1 MRLAY
6 FSPLPPTPSGI
17 ADYSDALTEALR
29 PLAETTVFTEAPA
42 AFDASAYDRCV
53 YQIGNNPHHAFAYE
67 MALQHP
73 GVVVLHEANLH
84 HLIAAIT
91 IRRGD
96 WDAYLRECEYEG
108 GSRARAHAEIVRR
121 LEAGPDYEGVRMLR
135 RLLESAEG
143 VIVHSRYMEAE
154 VRSAGYA
161 GPVAVIPHG
170 AWVVEADRNAYR
182 RKLGLDE
189 AAPLAGIFGFLKPY
203 KRIAESLRAF
213 RRLIRVMPNARM
225 ILAGEP
231 HPDFPIEPL
240 IVSMG
245 LSANVR
251 LLGFTKTED
260 FTGYMAACDVVI
272 NLRYPTVGESS
283 GTLLRALGLGKAAL
297 VSDVGAFREL
307 PDICVKIP
315 VGPGEEDAILE
326 YLNLLLARP
335 DVASA
340 LGANARKFVD
350 RECRWETV
358 AARYIEFLSMKE
370 IRQEQCGT
378 VERSAAAAAA
388 EAGHSFRTS
397 PGASEAGDPVE
408 PPTDLPYLLSWAADK
423 ESARYIET
431 HQSRLLKTLE
441 MIPPGGPGDRILE
454 MGAYLQITP
463 ALRSRLG
470 YGEVRGCYYGE
481 AGLTDRKTARRPSGE
496 EFACEVDRFDAE
508 RDRFPYPDSHFSTVV
523 CGELIEHLPADP
535 MHMMSE
541 LNRVLKTGGNL
552 VLTTPNLASLRAIS
566 AILQGYHP
574 GFYPA
579 YLRPSDEQT
588 EARHNRE
595 YTPREIELLLK
606 DSGFEV
612 VRLETAE
619 FRDLPHP
626 EYGWVE
632 HLLERYRLE
641 TGLRGDGIY
650 ALARKTGPVKSRY
663 PAWLYS

>member
-6 FSPLPPTPSGI
+6 FSPLPPTASGI
-17 ADYSDALTEALR
+17 ADYSDALTQALR
-29 PLAETTVFTEAPA
+29 PLADTTVFTSAPA
-42 AFDASAYDRCV
+42 AFDASGFDRCV

-67 MALQHP
+67 MALKNP

-84 HLIAAIT
+84 HLIADIT

-96 WDAYLRECEYEG
+96 WDAYLKECEYDG
-108 GSRARAHAEIVRR
+108 GAAARAYAEGVRA
-121 LEAGPDYEGVRMLR
+121 LETGPDYEGVRMLR
-135 RLLESAEG
+135 RLLASAEG
-143 VIVHSRYMEAE
+143 IIVHSRYMEAE

-161 GPVAVIPHG
+161 GPIAVIPHG
-170 AWVVEADRNAYR
+170 AWVVDADRNAYR

-189 AAPLAGIFGFLKPY
+189 AAPLAGVFGFLKPY

-231 HPDFPIEPL
+231 HPDFAVEPL

-251 LLGFTKTED
+251 MLGFTSPVD
-260 FTGYMAACDVVI
+260 FTGYMAACDVAL

-283 GTLLRALGLGKAAL
+283 GTLLRAFGLGRAAL
-297 VSDVGAFREL
+297 VSDVGAFSEL
-307 PDICVKIP
+307 PDVCVKIP

-326 YLNLLLARP
+326 YLNLLLSRP
-335 DVASA
+335 DVAGA
-340 LGANARKFVD
+340 LGANARRFVE

-358 AARYIEFLSMKE
+358 ADRYVEFLEDMRHGQS
-370 IRQEQCGT
+370 GT
-378 VERSAAAAAA
+378 VKRGAAAAAA
-388 EAGHSFRTS
+388 ETGYSFAAAPR
-397 PGASEAGDPVE
+397 ASEASHSVE
-408 PPTDLPYLLSWAADK
+408 PAAGLSYLVSWAADK

-441 MIPPGGPGDRILE
+441 MIPPGGPEDRILE

-463 ALRSRLG
+463 ALHSGLG
-470 YGEVRGCYYGE
+470 YGEVRGCYYGA
-481 AGLTDRKTARRPSGE
+481 AGLTDRKTAIRSTGE

-508 RDRFPYPDSHFSTVV
+508 RDPFPYPDSHFSTVV

-541 LNRVLKTGGNL
+541 VNRILKTGGHL
-552 VLTTPNLASLRAIS
+552 VLTTPNLASFRAIS
-566 AILQGYHP
+566 AVLQGYHP

-579 YLRPSDEQT
+579 YLRPSGGQT

-619 FRDLPHP
+619 FRDSPHP
-626 EYGWVE
+626 EYGWVL

-663 PAWLYS
+663 PEWLYS

>member
-17 ADYSDALTEALR
+17 ADYSDALTQALH
-29 PLAETTVFTEAPA
+29 PLAETTVFTETQA
-42 AFDASAYDRCV
+42 AFDASGFDRCI

-67 MALQHP
+67 MALKNP

-84 HLIAAIT
+84 HLIAEIT

-108 GSRARAHAEIVRR
+108 GAQARAHAEKVRN
-121 LEAGPDYEGVRMLR
+121 LQTGPNYDGVPMLR
-135 RLLESAEG
+135 RLLASAQAI
-143 VIVHSRYMEAE
+143 IVHSRYMEAE

-170 AWVVEADRNAYR
+170 AWVAGADRNAYR

-213 RRLIRVMPNARM
+213 RRLVRLMPNARM

-251 LLGFTKTED
+251 ILGFTASDD
-260 FTGYMAACDVVI
+260 FTGYMAACDVAL

-283 GTLLRALGLGKAAL
+283 GTLLRAFGLGKAAL
-297 VSDVGAFREL
+297 VSDVGAFSEL
-307 PDICVKIP
+307 PDVCVKIP

-326 YLNLLLARP
+326 YLNLLLSRP
-335 DVASA
+335 DVAGA
-340 LGANARKFVD
+340 LGANARKFVE

-358 AARYIEFLSMKE
+358 AGRYIEFLKDM
-370 IRQEQCGT
+370 QGEQAGSVDKC
-378 VERSAAAAAA
+378 AAATAG
-388 EAGHSFRTS
+388 EAGRSFPT
-397 PGASEAGDPVE
+397 ASQASDSGNPAE
-408 PPTDLPYLLSWAADK
+408 PATDLSYLLSWAAGQ
-423 ESARYIET
+423 ESARYVET
-431 HQSRLLKTLE
+431 HQSRLLKTLD

-454 MGAYLQITP
+454 MGAYLQITA
-463 ALRSRLG
+463 ALHSRLG

-481 AGLTDRKTARRPSGE
+481 AGVIDRRTATRLNGE
-496 EFACEVDRFDAE
+496 EFSCEIDRFDAE
-508 RDRFPYPDSHFSTVV
+508 RDPFPYPDSHFSTVV
-523 CGELIEHLPADP
+523 CGELIEHLSADP
-535 MHMMSE
+535 MQMMSE
-541 LNRVLKTGGNL
+541 VNRVLKTGGHL
-552 VLTTPNLASLRAIS
+552 VLTTPNIASLRAIS

-579 YLRPSDEQT
+579 YLRPSGGQM

-595 YTPREIELLLK
+595 YTPREVELLLN

-619 FRDLPHP
+619 FHDLPHP
-626 EYGWVE
+626 EYGWVV

-641 TGLRGDGIY
+641 AGLRGDGIY
-650 ALARKTGPVKSRY
+650 ALARKTGPVKSRF
-663 PAWLYS
+663 PDWLYS

>member
-17 ADYSDALTEALR
+17 ADYSDALTQALHA
-29 PLAETTVFTEAPA
+29 LAATTVFTEAPA
-42 AFDASAYDRCV
+42 AFDASGFDRYV

-67 MALQHP
+67 MALKHP

-84 HLIAAIT
+84 HLIAEIT

-96 WDAYLRECEYEG
+96 WEAYLRECGYEG
-108 GSRARAHAEIVRR
+108 GAEARAHAERVRR
-121 LEAGPDYEGVRMLR
+121 LETGPDYEGVRMLR

-143 VIVHSRYMEAE
+143 IIIHSRYMEAE

-170 AWVVEADRNAYR
+170 AWVAEGDRNAYR

-213 RRLIRVMPNARM
+213 RRLVRVMPNARM

-251 LLGFTKTED
+251 MLGFTNPED
-260 FTGYMAACDVVI
+260 FTGYMAACDVAI

-283 GTLLRALGLGKAAL
+283 GTLLRAFGLGKAAL

-307 PDICVKIP
+307 PDVCVKIP
-315 VGPGEEDAILE
+315 VGSGEEDAILE
-326 YLNLLLARP
+326 YLNLLLSRP
-335 DVASA
+335 DVARA
-340 LGANARKFVD
+340 LGANARKYVE
-350 RECRWETV
+350 RECRWESVARRYVEFLQDMGRKEGTPERCAAV
-358 AARYIEFLSMKE
+358 AAADAS
-370 IRQEQCGT
+370 GS
-378 VERSAAAAAA
+378 VPAAQTNEARNPVTDPAA
-388 EAGHSFRTS
+388 
-397 PGASEAGDPVE
+397 
-408 PPTDLPYLLSWAADK
+408 DLPYLLSWAADK

-441 MIPPGGPGDRILE
+441 MIPPGGPEDRILE
-454 MGAYLQITP
+454 MGTYLQITA

-481 AGLTDRKTARRPSGE
+481 AGLTDRKTATRPTGE

-508 RDRFPYPDSHFSTVV
+508 RDPFPYPDSYFSTVV

-541 LNRVLKTGGNL
+541 VNRVLKTGGSL

-595 YTPREIELLLK
+595 YTPREIGLLLK

-612 VRLETAE
+612 VQLETAE

-626 EYGWVE
+626 EYGWVL

-663 PAWLYS
+663 PEWLYS